1 LDAALF
7 DDLDKFRQ
15 NKRSSWREFINE
27 ATDICN
33 KVSKQQTGPLSVSG
47 GIGLTIKNVTVRMQQ
62 KWTAL
67 TVCWDEFSVA
77 SKDNPMDL
85 VGSLVPKSPSASD
98 KGSAGGGATVSSVV
112 ATGGAAIGGAAIG
125 GAATNHLEASI
136 QIKNFLVDYTLNELL
151 AKTTESAEKCKIVLT
166 PTDVAL
172 QFDIYT
178 KNKLMTTC
186 EASLVTNGDRE
197 REKVVVIKVNAAQL
211 HDVELRCMP
220 TPMRLLVTVDA
231 VVGETNNC
239 VIVAMKGTK
248 DNDGNSL
255 TYLLTQLLTRSLT
268 HSLTHSLIRYTTIW
282 CVTW

>member
-1 LDAALF
+1 MDAALF

-27 ATDICN
+27 ATEICN
-33 KVSKQQTGPLSVSG
+33 KVAKQQTGPLSVSG
-47 GIGLTIKNVTVRMQQ
+47 GISLTIKNVTVRMQQ

-67 TVCWDEFSVA
+67 TVCWDVFSVA

-85 VGSLVPKSPSASD
+85 VASLVPRSPSAS
-98 KGSAGGGATVSSVV
+98 GNTSAGGGATVSSVV

-125 GAATNHLEASI
+125 GAAIGGAAIGHVAASI
-136 QIKNFLVDYTLNELL
+136 HIKNLLIDYTLNELL
-151 AKTTESAEKCKIVLT
+151 AETTKSAEKCKIVLN
-166 PTDVAL
+166 PTDFAL

-186 EASLVTNGDRE
+186 EASLVTNGDRG
-197 REKVVVIKVNAAQL
+197 REKDVVIKVNAAQL

-220 TPMRLLVTVDA
+220 TPMRLLVTVDD

-239 VIVAMKGTK
+239 VIVAMKGAK

-255 TYLLTQLLTRSLT
+255 THLLT
-268 HSLTHSLIRYTTIW
+268 HSLTHSLTYSLTD
-282 CVTW
+282 